1 MLSLWHEDCF
11 SAILCGTGDSAPPA
25 RARAAPPLRNNTMK
39 LRSLLLLSGLL
50 LAFALT
56 LVPAPAQ
63 DAAAPAADAAV
74 TNAADAAQSAPA
86 AGADAAPAAPNGPR
100 TFLQKWATYFKQGG
114 VTMVFIGL
122 LSVLGVACALERFVN
137 MRRSRIVPDGFSAR
151 VIELW
156 RAGRFQDIEAL
167 CSSNGSVLARVV
179 ETMLEHKESR
189 DYQEVKLFAEDKC
202 GRELRLESR
211 RASMLATVSTLAPL
225 LGLFGTVL
233 GLLEAFGTVA
243 LMGEMGDVS
252 VLADSI
258 GKALVTTVAG
268 LAVSMPALFVH
279 NLFRNRLNLYAVLL
293 EEEVADVVNYAVIG
307 RR

>member
-1 MLSLWHEDCF
+1 
-11 SAILCGTGDSAPPA
+11 
-25 RARAAPPLRNNTMK
+25 
-39 LRSLLLLSGLL
+39 
-50 LAFALT
+50 
-56 LVPAPAQ
+56 
-63 DAAAPAADAAV
+63 
-74 TNAADAAQSAPA
+74 
-86 AGADAAPAAPNGPR
+86 
-100 TFLQKWATYFKQGG
+100 
-114 VTMVFIGL
+114 
-122 LSVLGVACALERFVN
+122 
-137 MRRSRIVPDGFSAR
+137 
-151 VIELW
+151 
-156 RAGRFQDIEAL
+156 
-167 CSSNGSVLARVV
+167 
-179 ETMLEHKESR
+179 
-189 DYQEVKLFAEDKC
+189 
-202 GRELRLESR
+202 
-211 RASMLATVSTLAPL
+211 MLATVSTLAPL